1 MLRTNIAYRGEV
13 VKSRENIAAEQG
25 GIPLRTL
32 NILMIVIV
40 CILAVLLL
48 AVTFRTTGSYRDMRE
63 AVESYIKCQHAASS
77 MMEAS
82 DYLTEQVRE
91 FVVTGNPDSVDNF
104 FTEVNET
111 RRRDNALEE
120 LGEHFSDSEVYGY
133 LEKALER
140 SNALLE
146 REYYAMR
153 LTIEAK
159 GYELGTFPRA
169 LQEVQL
175 SGGDLALTA
184 EQQSALAVE
193 MVFGTE
199 YQEQTTEIRANVSQC
214 LESLVNATEEQ
225 QTGSSDRLREL
236 MRQQTTLIA
245 VLIICFAAMVVLTF
259 CLVIR
264 PLERYVEL
272 IRNRQL
278 IPSNGATE
286 MRFLADTY
294 NSMFRQTK
302 RDQDRL
308 SYNASHDDLTGL
320 FNRGVFDKVRDTD
333 DQSSIGL
340 VLVDVDKF
348 KEVND
353 TYGHDVGDRILK
365 KVADLLR
372 DGFRGD
378 DYVCRIGGDE
388 FAVVLMNVSS
398 EMKDRIRNKMEYA
411 NKVLQNPDDDLP
423 AVSLSVG
430 VAFGDREN
438 PTDDIFK
445 DADTALYRVKN
456 SGRAGFGV
464 Y

>member
-1 MLRTNIAYRGEV
+1 M
-13 VKSRENIAAEQG
+13 
-25 GIPLRTL
+25 
-32 NILMIVIV
+32 
-40 CILAVLLL
+40 
-48 AVTFRTTGSYRDMRE
+48 
-63 AVESYIKCQHAASS
+63 
-77 MMEAS
+77 
-82 DYLTEQVRE
+82 
-91 FVVTGNPDSVDNF
+91 
-104 FTEVNET
+104 
-111 RRRDNALEE
+111 
-120 LGEHFSDSEVYGY
+120 
-133 LEKALER
+133 
-140 SNALLE
+140 
-146 REYYAMR
+146 
-153 LTIEAK
+153 
-159 GYELGTFPRA
+159 
-169 LQEVQL
+169 
-175 SGGDLALTA
+175 
-184 EQQSALAVE
+184 
-193 MVFGTE
+193 
-199 YQEQTTEIRANVSQC
+199 
-214 LESLVNATEEQ
+214 
-225 QTGSSDRLREL
+225 
-236 MRQQTTLIA
+236 
-245 VLIICFAAMVVLTF
+245 
-259 CLVIR
+259 IR